1 MNMILLGPPGCGKG
15 TQAEKLIDEFGLVH
29 ISTGNMLRKEIA
41 DGTELGKKAKGIIDA
56 GQLVSDEI
64 ILGMMGNR
72 LSEPDCQQGVLFDGF
87 PRTIAQAEGLDRLFD
102 ELDMRLDHVINIQV
116 GDQEI
121 IKRLS
126 NRRTCLSCGTT
137 YHLIYKTPEKEGVCD
152 QCGAEIVQRDDD
164 KEDTVKQRLET
175 YKEQTA
181 PLIEYYQKKGLVM
194 DVDGQRPIDQIGQDI
209 ISRLK

>member
-1 MNMILLGPPGCGKG
+1 MILLGPPGCGKG